1 MPISPQGGA
10 GAGANF
16 TSDTGTQSLASRV
29 IQTYT
34 TFSGIDITAVFDNM
48 ILATLSGVATSLT
61 REKVPIFTFGS
72 ADARSISRGKRA
84 CAGSLQ
90 FTLFDRDA
98 FYSLFLD
105 ENHFYYAHAN
115 EINTITN
122 PINTS
127 EFTGL
132 FFDTNGAG
140 QFTTTGLNAGQL
152 NLSGGQT
159 GGGQAVTGAAGLQGR
174 NPRTFGT
181 GVAGAPVIGVS
192 GVNNGAND
200 PSRKVGALSVRRA
213 AQHAD
218 QVFPFDIT
226 LIAQNEYGRAASS
239 AIVGVEIINE
249 GGGVSVDDITN
260 EQQMTFIAITKSPWT
275 PLTQDG
281 PQESLFGKIT
291 NLTQAK
297 QNADGTSSVTLGS
310 AAAQFRTVAT
320 A

>member
-1 MPISPQGGA
+1 MASSQGVGISGPSFQ
-10 GAGANF
+10 
-16 TSDTGTQSLASRV
+16 SETGTQSLASRV
-29 IQTYT
+29 ISTYT
-34 TFSGIDITAVFDNM
+34 TFSGIDITAIFDNL

-61 REKVPIFTFGS
+61 REKVPVFTFGS

-98 FYSLFLD
+98 FYGLYLD

-115 EINTITN
+115 EINSLTN
-122 PINTS
+122 PINAS

-132 FFDTNGAG
+132 FFDVNNGG
-140 QFTTTGLNAGQL
+140 QFTNTGVNNGTFTT
-152 NLSGGQT
+152 SGGQT
-159 GGGQAVTGAAGLQGR
+159 GGGNAVTGAAGLQQR
-174 NPRTFGT
+174 DPRTFGQGIPGT
-181 GVAGAPVIGVS
+181 PVVGTT

-200 PSRKVGALSVRRA
+200 PARKAGALSVRRA

-226 LIAQNEYGRAASS
+226 LIAQNEYGRAASA
-239 AIVGVEIINE
+239 AIIGVEIINE
-249 GGGVSVDDITN
+249 GGGLSVDDITN
-260 EQQMTFIAITKSPWT
+260 EQQMTYIAITKLPWV
-275 PLTQDG
+275 PLTSDG

-297 QNADGTSSVTLGS
+297 QNADGSSSVTLGS
-310 AAAQFRTVAT
+310 ASPTFRSVAT
-320 A
+320 Q